1 MKTMI
6 VKMFNENL
14 KTLFIAIFLMISIGA
29 FAQNI
34 DTDASVYLYTKSEK
48 SAEVYSADEIRKIT
62 FSNNGVRVW
71 NTNWPTEYAY
81 SNFRS
86 IAFNQK
92 NGTIDTGVETVRQED
107 VGIIINYVAS
117 SQRLIVTSP
126 TLLSG
131 VEVYTMDG
139 MLVASDRQQ
148 ANVCT
153 MSLSDISQGVY
164 IVKAHSNKGVTT
176 KKIVR

>member
-1 MKTMI
+1 MLI
-6 VKMFNENL
+6 VLPSMVS
-14 KTLFIAIFLMISIGA
+14 LMCY
-29 FAQNI
+29 AQEA
-34 DTDASVYLYTKSEK
+34 DTEGGIHVNTRQSGMSD
-48 SAEVYSADEIRKIT
+48 VYSSDEIRKIT
-62 FSNNGVRVW
+62 FSNRGVQVW

-92 NGTIDTGVETVRQED
+92 NGSMDTGVETVRQED
-107 VGIIINYVAS
+107 VSITINYVVS
-117 SQRLIVTSP
+117 SQRLIVTSQ

-153 MSLSDISQGVY
+153 MSLSDFSQGVY
-164 IVKAHSNKGVTT
+164 IVKAHSNKGVAT

>member
-1 MKTMI
+1 MI
-6 VKMFNENL
+6 KSSS
-14 KTLFIAIFLMISIGA
+14 IFVRVMLIVLPSMVSLMCY
-29 FAQNI
+29 AQEA
-34 DTDASVYLYTKSEK
+34 DTEGGIHVNTRQSGMSD
-48 SAEVYSADEIRKIT
+48 VYSSDEIRKIT
-62 FSNNGVRVW
+62 FSKNGVRVW

-92 NGTIDTGVETVRQED
+92 NGSMDTGVETVRQED
-107 VGIIINYVAS
+107 VSITINYVAS

-153 MSLSDISQGVY
+153 MSLSDVSQGVY
-164 IVKAHSNKGVTT
+164 IVKAHSNKGVAT